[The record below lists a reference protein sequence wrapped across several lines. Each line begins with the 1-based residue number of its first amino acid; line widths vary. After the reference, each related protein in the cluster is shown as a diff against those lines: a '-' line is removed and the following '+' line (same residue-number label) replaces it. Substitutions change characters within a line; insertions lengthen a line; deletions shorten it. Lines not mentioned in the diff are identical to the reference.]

1 MFYQLKTDLGLVT
14 SYSALQFKICSCV
27 LGLCCPGIG
36 SYPSMFELSKKSWKW
51 VIGLYTSAM
60 WTTSLLWLTLVTY
73 FIRDWQL
80 AFKIYSS
87 PMLFAIL
94 YIFYYPESPRWLL
107 ERGRTE
113 EAIDWLC
120 KIAKTN
126 GVQIERSVITE
137 QLTQLKDNRRSNND
151 VETHETVVDYLK
163 RVKVSGRFCILIW
176 IQ

>member
-1 MFYQLKTDLGLVT
+1 
-14 SYSALQFKICSCV
+14 
-27 LGLCCPGIG
+27 
-36 SYPSMFELSKKSWKW
+36 MFELSKKSWKW

-60 WTTSLLWLTLVTY
+60 WTVSILWLTLVTY

-107 ERGRTE
+107 EQGRTV
-113 EAIDWLC
+113 EAIDWLHH
-120 KIAKTN
+120 IAKTN
-126 GVQIERSVITE
+126 GVQIEPSDIAE
-137 QLTQLKDNRRSNND
+137 KISQLKEDRVSANEIERPD
-151 VETHETVVDYLK
+151 TVVDYLK
-163 RVKVSGRFCILIW
+163 RFQVSGRLCILIW

>member
-1 MFYQLKTDLGLVT
+1 
-14 SYSALQFKICSCV
+14 
-27 LGLCCPGIG
+27 
-36 SYPSMFELSKKSWKW
+36 MFELSKKSWKW

-60 WTTSLLWLTLVTY
+60 WTTSILWLTLVTY

-107 ERGRTE
+107 ERGRTI

-126 GVQIERSVITE
+126 GVQIERSVIAE
-137 QLTQLKDNRRSNND
+137 KLSQLKENR
-151 VETHETVVDYLK
+151 VEENEVERPVNVLDYLH
-163 RVKVSGRFCILIW
+163 RVQVSGRFCILIW

>member
-1 MFYQLKTDLGLVT
+1 
-14 SYSALQFKICSCV
+14 
-27 LGLCCPGIG
+27 
-36 SYPSMFELSKKSWKW
+36 MFELSKKSWKW

-60 WTTSLLWLTLVTY
+60 WTTSILWLTLVTY

-107 ERGRTE
+107 ERGRTI

-126 GVQIERSVITE
+126 DVQIERSVIAE
-137 QLTQLKDNRRSNND
+137 KLSQLKENR
-151 VETHETVVDYLK
+151 VEENEVERPVNVLDYLH
-163 RVKVSGRFCILIW
+163 RVQVSGRFCILIW